1 MGVDWNMANTTTI
14 VIDKKTVMVREL
26 TMQEIHDLCSSN
38 EVNPVQSISSLLS
51 ACTDIDREFLMSK
64 APSEITPLIEKIVEV
79 NRPFLDQAT
88 ALNMEGVARSM
99 ETMMRGI
106 FTLAFLPL
114 SEPGMDQEPGTIP
127 TLSS

>member
-1 MGVDWNMANTTTI
+1 MAKTTTI
-14 VIDKKTVMVREL
+14 VIDGKTVMVREL
-26 TMQEIHDLCSSN
+26 TMQEIYDLSSGD
-38 EVNPVQSISSLLS
+38 ENPVESITSLLS
-51 ACTDIDREFLMSK
+51 ACTDIDRKFLMSK
-64 APSEITPLIEKIVEV
+64 APSEIAPLIEKIIEV

-88 ALNMEGVARSM
+88 ALDMEGVAKSLER
-99 ETMMRGI
+99 MMRGI